1 MNVRSINILLF
12 FVNVI
17 TSQNFNYQE
26 GDWFILQKADAV
38 NAIAETPY
46 IVLFGTNNGIYTQDK
61 FTEAIE
67 YSYDLSKELSS
78 NKIYHIIYNQYT
90 DFYWVVHEN
99 GISFKSSISRYW
111 REISFFSLNLSNYT
125 DIDRIGY
132 TRDAIWIKYG
142 YQNIPLDPFNGS
154 VIDLESSSLENFIF
168 WGSNR
173 YSNSSNNLD
182 LSKYTFPRGWSI
194 NYNIIND
201 QNNNQIIPTVIY
213 ENKFGTSWIGTEN
226 GMLLYGKSYW
236 LKPYSLGITNSNITE
251 IYFDNKKQWWFSDSR
266 YKRSEMYTSNTSK
279 FLEKG
284 IPFIIQW
291 DEFSNQWDYFYSNE
305 SVSISNT
312 DINCIQRVGDT
323 MYFGTMNGLLTL
335 NLIDRS
341 WGHIRQG
348 LKDKAV
354 WDIKVYKNSLYIA
367 TARGISEVSVLKPVI
382 IPDIY
387 DWFSLLNNKEV
398 YQLEVK
404 DSLLYV
410 AFEAGLATIS
420 LITGEIKYLSD
431 RNIRKFKI
439 DNEKIVVLDGQIW
452 EINLNQK
459 DKKIYSEGMDFTL
472 SGDFVWIVE
481 KRNIILI
488 NTVTEDKWIYN
499 QDDGIPGNIIYTL
512 DCDEDWVWFGTN
524 QGVAYYKWSNYHYE

>member
-1 MNVRSINILLF
+1 MNVRSINILLLF
-12 FVNVI
+12 INVT

-26 GDWFILQKADAV
+26 GDWFILQKAGAV

-111 REISFFSLNLSNYT
+111 REISFFSLNLSNHT

-154 VIDLESSSLENFIF
+154 IIDLESSPLENFIF

-173 YSNSSNNLD
+173 FSNSSNNLD

-226 GMLLYGKSYW
+226 GILLYGKSYW

-266 YKRSEMYTSNTSK
+266 YNRYE
-279 FLEKG
+279 
-284 IPFIIQW
+284 
-291 DEFSNQWDYFYSNE
+291 
-305 SVSISNT
+305 
-312 DINCIQRVGDT
+312 
-323 MYFGTMNGLLTL
+323 
-335 NLIDRS
+335 
-341 WGHIRQG
+341 
-348 LKDKAV
+348 
-354 WDIKVYKNSLYIA
+354 
-367 TARGISEVSVLKPVI
+367 
-382 IPDIY
+382 
-387 DWFSLLNNKEV
+387 
-398 YQLEVK
+398 
-404 DSLLYV
+404 
-410 AFEAGLATIS
+410 
-420 LITGEIKYLSD
+420 
-431 RNIRKFKI
+431 
-439 DNEKIVVLDGQIW
+439 
-452 EINLNQK
+452 
-459 DKKIYSEGMDFTL
+459 IYS
-472 SGDFVWIVE
+472 
-481 KRNIILI
+481 
-488 NTVTEDKWIYN
+488 
-499 QDDGIPGNIIYTL
+499 
-512 DCDEDWVWFGTN
+512 
-524 QGVAYYKWSNYHYE
+524 